1 MTLKKLTA
9 FATVFVL
16 AIFLTAC
23 SNGSESIR
31 TFELEHDGIMTTMVY
46 TSTGDKVT
54 VQTTENVIQYDLV
67 GLASKEAAQEVF
79 SPMIEQFQ
87 NIEGLTHKM
96 AYDDSKAVETLTI
109 DYENVNFK
117 EIENLPGMAFSEGST
132 DKGVSMEKSVEVL
145 ESQGFTELK

>member
-1 MTLKKLTA
+1 MKKLTA
-9 FATVFVL
+9 VATILIL

-23 SNGSESIR
+23 SNGSESMR

-54 VQTTENVIQYDLV
+54 RQTTENVIPYDLA
-67 GLASKEAAQEVF
+67 GLTSKEEAQELF
-79 SPMIEQFQ
+79 APMIEQFQ

-96 AYDDSKAVETLTI
+96 EYDDSKAIENLAI
-109 DYENVNFK
+109 DYEAVNF
-117 EIENLPGMAFSEGST
+117 EDIENLPGMAFSEGST

-145 ESQGFTELK
+145 ESQGFTEVK